1 MGFGG
6 LLDRITYWY
15 INGNIWNWNVAT
27 TDYLGNQI
35 ILVVAQRAISEKS
48 AILESLSKKLK
59 KKNRKMGFLAI
70 ELIIATTF
78 TPRSF
83 THISYCTIIPFLA

>member
-59 KKNRKMGFLAI
+59 KKKKSKNGFSSLWANHCNHFY
-70 ELIIATTF
+70 TTEF
-78 TPRSF
+78 Y
-83 THISYCTIIPFLA
+83 TH